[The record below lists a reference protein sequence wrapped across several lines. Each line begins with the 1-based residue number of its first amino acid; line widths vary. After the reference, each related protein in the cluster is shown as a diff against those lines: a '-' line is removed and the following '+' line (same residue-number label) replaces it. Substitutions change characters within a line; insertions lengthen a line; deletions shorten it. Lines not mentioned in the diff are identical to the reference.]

1 MWASLGSSSCLCPV
15 GIRESQGWEFP
26 WAQSP
31 LGGSGGT
38 RGDSGLVMRR
48 SLTEMG
54 LKQVGAPFGAPWSLL
69 SWQELRCG
77 PCSEV
82 LPNHSSQQG
91 NVSGAAAH
99 AAFPVPSSVLLSGC
113 SVHPLAES
121 GVKGGP
127 ELPELCTGTGELLW
141 HRNRK
146 LSSCSLAG
154 LSAMDCLVLLFQL
167 SL

>member
-1 MWASLGSSSCLCPV
+1 MQFIVRVGQPSVLCGHPWAAPAACAQLGSGNP
-15 GIRESQGWEFP
+15 SQGWEFP

-54 LKQVGAPFGAPWSLL
+54 LKQVDAPFGAPWSLL
-69 SWQELRCG
+69 SWQGLRCG

-91 NVSGAAAH
+91 NVSGAGAR
-99 AAFPVPSSVLLSGC
+99 AAFPFSQLCAVVRVFSSSLSRVRGEGWPGNPRA
-113 SVHPLAES
+113 VHRDWRA
-121 GVKGGP
+121 
-127 ELPELCTGTGELLW
+127 
-141 HRNRK
+141 
-146 LSSCSLAG
+146 
-154 LSAMDCLVLLFQL
+154 LVAQE
-167 SL
+167 